1 MNKLLQFFLRFSG
14 TLVFILLEV
23 VCFFLIIQYNTNQN
37 RIFFSSSNRLIGTTL
52 EIKQNLQKY
61 FYLSETIKGLKK
73 ENASLRDQ
81 LNSSYYQNKT
91 KRDTIKDE
99 DLLPK
104 FSYIPATITAKS
116 ILGNNNHITLNRG
129 TKQGVKLHMGV
140 MSDKGIIGIVT
151 GVSKHY
157 AKVMSI
163 LHRQTSIS
171 ASIKRNQYFGSIVW
185 KTNDYQKVNLEAI
198 PKHVSVQI
206 GDTVETSGYSNLF
219 PKGIMIGTIESFYVK
234 KGSNNYSIEVK
245 LDENLL
251 NLQNVYVV
259 DNLMKEEIK
268 QVQTNNNE

>member
-23 VCFFLIIQYNTNQN
+23 ICFFLIIQYNDNQN
-37 RIFFSSSNRLIGTTL
+37 RIFFSSSNRFIGTTL
-52 EIKQNLQKY
+52 ELKQDFQKY
-61 FYLSETIKGLKK
+61 WYLSGTIKELKK
-73 ENASLRDQ
+73 ENASLRNQ
-81 LNSSYYQNKT
+81 LNASFYPNNT
-91 KRDTIKDE
+91 AHDTIKGE
-99 DLLPK
+99 DLIPK

-116 ILGNNNHITLNRG
+116 ILGNNNFITLDRG
-129 TKQGVKLHMGV
+129 TKHGVKLHMGV

-151 GVSKHY
+151 GVSTHY

-171 ASIKRNQYFGSIVW
+171 ASIKRNQYFGSVVW
-185 KTNDYQKVNLEAI
+185 KNNNYQKVNLEAI

-219 PKGIMIGTIESFYVK
+219 PKGIMIGTIENFSVK
-234 KGSNNYSIEVK
+234 GGSNDYSIVVK

-259 DNLMKEEIK
+259 DNLMKEEIH